1 MQDARFSLRNTSS
14 STLPDAASAPRKI
27 IRPAPVSGRIH
38 TAVLNDGQGYLTFW
52 GNAFEYFTVD
62 ALALADNRGLY
73 PRALFDM
80 ERSHRDVRNL
90 QAVDPACVRF
100 TDAVEIDGCVFTSFA
115 LHGESAEAVK
125 AALAKV
131 WVVDASARERAR
143 AAQ

>member
-1 MQDARFSLRNTSS
+1 MQDAFASLRNTPSNK
-14 STLPDAASAPRKI
+14 STDALSAPRKVT
-27 IRPAPVSGRIH
+27 RPAPVSGRIH

-62 ALALADNRGLY
+62 ALALADNRNLY

-80 ERSHRDVRNL
+80 ERSHRDVKNL
-90 QAVDPACVRF
+90 QGVDPACARF

-131 WVVDASARERAR
+131 WVVDASARQQDSVTE
-143 AAQ
+143 

>member
-1 MQDARFSLRNTSS
+1 MQNTLSSRRNPSS
-14 STLPDAASAPRKI
+14 SADSDASSTPLEI

-62 ALALADNRGLY
+62 SLALTDNRSPY

-80 ERSHRDVRNL
+80 DRSHRDVRNL
-90 QAVDPACVRF
+90 QAVDPACARF

-131 WVVDASARERAR
+131 WVVDASARQPAS
-143 AAQ
+143 ATQ